1 MYGLITLIK
10 NDICAQIRQGHSWL
24 TPVFFY
30 IMVVTFIPLSL
41 GTDKDLLNKLAPG
54 IIWVAL
60 ILAVLL
66 SIGSIFKQDHYEG
79 NLELL
84 ILSPYPLPILI
95 LCKIIS
101 HWLVNCV
108 PLIIIS
114 PLLGYLLQLPSEQ
127 QVVLL
132 MTLLLG
138 TPTLSLI
145 GGIGSALIVGIRG
158 SGLLLP
164 ILMMPLYIPVLIFGT
179 GTVIAS
185 SQHQMLSGYFA
196 MMGALLLLSLAFGPL
211 LTAVSLRIGVN
222 Q

>member
-1 MYGLITLIK
+1 MRGLIILIK
-10 NDICAQIRQGHSWL
+10 NDMCAQFKQGHTWL

-30 IMVVTFIPLSL
+30 TMVVTFFPLAL
-41 GTDKDLLNKLAPG
+41 GTDSNLLNKLAPG

-66 SIGSIFKQDHYEG
+66 SIGSIFKQDHFEG
-79 NLELL
+79 NLELFM
-84 ILSPYPLPILI
+84 LSPYPLSILV

-101 HWLVNCV
+101 HWTLNCV
-108 PLIIIS
+108 PLVIVS
-114 PLLGYLLQLPSEQ
+114 PLLGYLLQLQTEQ

-132 MTLLLG
+132 ITLLLG

-185 SQHQMLSGYFA
+185 NQHQLLSGYFA